1 MTDTTT
7 AMRGLTT
14 DEVQCVGGGIITVP
28 PAQPID
34 LGTAYAIYVNVA
46 AYTPCG
52 GTRPMLQG

>member
-28 PAQPID
+28 RR
-34 LGTAYAIYVNVA
+34 G
-46 AYTPCG
+46 
-52 GTRPMLQG
+52 